1 MTSDEFTEYPIDGV
15 LDLHHFKP
23 SDISTLIPEYIGE
36 CIKVNIAHIRIIHG
50 KGAGQLRRG
59 VEALLERDARVIAF
73 ETAKDASSWGATWV
87 TLRVGD

>member
-36 CIKVNIAHIRIIHG
+36 CIKANIAHIRIIHG
-50 KGAGQLRRG
+50 KGTG
-59 VEALLERDARVIAF
+59 
-73 ETAKDASSWGATWV
+73 
-87 TLRVGD
+87 